1 MMRFIVKLCVLAK
14 GEWGMEF
21 YDELV
26 GESMMEC
33 PCDSQC
39 DGLNC
44 SCNTAS

>member
-1 MMRFIVKLCVLAK
+1 
-14 GEWGMEF
+14 MEF

-26 GESMMEC
+26 DENMMEC

-44 SCNTAS
+44 SCNTQ